1 MTLVL
6 ELPPD
11 IESRVLQAAEAEGLD
26 TSAYVGRKMA
36 SLMPFF
42 AAPVSMTNK
51 ELVEEINRGFSE
63 AFWERFRALVRLRQS
78 GKMTTSEQ
86 EEAIRMTDQ
95 TEERAAERLQ
105 CLVELSART
114 GKSVDQLMAE
124 MGIRPVQVD

>member
-26 TSAYVGRKMA
+26 TSVYMGREMA
-36 SLMPFF
+36 LRMPFLT
-42 AAPVSMTNK
+42 APVSMTEK
-51 ELVEEINRGFSE
+51 ELVEEINRGFPE
-63 AFWERFRALVRLRQS
+63 AFWERFRVLVRRRQS
-78 GKMTTSEQ
+78 GTMTVSEQ
-86 EEAIRMTDQ
+86 EEAIGMTDK
-95 TEERAAERLQ
+95 TEARAADRLQ
-105 CLVELSART
+105 CLVELSGRT